1 MRDHKFTYL
10 IYSLLFVLAAFS
22 FYSNYKNYLA
32 FDNQIIINNV
42 ISSGRYEDI
51 PEYYVDRMSEGY
63 PNLSA
68 TSIPFNSLLGAYWIN
83 NDSIELGFKYLRKG
97 NLDNPHLGYSDMIF
111 ANVYQA
117 LGNRDSLKYYA
128 NEAAKK
134 LPNNPAHFALQGRIF
149 IEEDKIDSLVQR
161 FNEISKRV
169 PDREVW
175 RLYLS
180 AMASSKYQLDTIE
193 VNKNAKKAKLIF
205 PNNKSINLTAD
216 YVLYGI
222 ENVKKS
228 IELRQNAIDN
238 YEENPQLSIKNINQ
252 SISLVPDNITSYE
265 VLIEMLFRNENLSE
279 VISVYDTLNEMN
291 MTNLSANVIEF
302 ISISYVNTGD
312 VQRGCYLANILNNVD
327 YFVSPSLKNAC
338 KIINWFFKYLDL

>member
-1 MRDHKFTYL
+1 MRDHKFIYV

-68 TSIPFNSLLGAYWIN
+68 TAIPFNSLLGAYWIN

-161 FNEISKRV
+161 FNEISKR
-169 PDREVW
+169 
-175 RLYLS
+175 
-180 AMASSKYQLDTIE
+180 
-193 VNKNAKKAKLIF
+193 
-205 PNNKSINLTAD
+205 IN
-216 YVLYGI
+216 
-222 ENVKKS
+222 
-228 IELRQNAIDN
+228 IDN
-238 YEENPQLSIKNINQ
+238 HCYGCTAGTGS
-252 SISLVPDNITSYE
+252 SCGGSLV
-265 VLIEMLFRNENLSE
+265 
-279 VISVYDTLNEMN
+279 
-291 MTNLSANVIEF
+291 
-302 ISISYVNTGD
+302 
-312 VQRGCYLANILNNVD
+312 
-327 YFVSPSLKNAC
+327 
-338 KIINWFFKYLDL
+338 